1 MAEKIRDENIF
12 ENIPCVVAYVN
23 RRHNLSSSH
32 VGHDDHWGEPD
43 PLIDFSV
50 EEILDMPTVCD
61 VQPDPT
67 PKVTDSDLKSED
79 DNPKMDSEQ
88 FSVNLPTT
96 DDLELINIESLFIDD
111 TDDRPVLSQDEAWE
125 LFS

>member
-1 MAEKIRDENIF
+1 MYTLHYTIQNDQCDYTGRLRDENIF

-50 EEILDMPTVCD
+50 EEILDIPTMGE
-61 VQPDPT
+61 VQ
-67 PKVTDSDLKSED
+67 SEP
-79 DNPKMDSEQ
+79 NKKG
-88 FSVNLPTT
+88 N
-96 DDLELINIESLFIDD
+96 
-111 TDDRPVLSQDEAWE
+111 
-125 LFS
+125 